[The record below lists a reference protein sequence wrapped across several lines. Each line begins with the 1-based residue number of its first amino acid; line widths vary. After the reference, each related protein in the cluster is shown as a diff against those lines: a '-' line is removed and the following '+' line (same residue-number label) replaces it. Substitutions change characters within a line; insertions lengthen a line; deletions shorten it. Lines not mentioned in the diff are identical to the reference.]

1 MNGNDTT
8 EPKDLEFEVSHR
20 VYSHEPKYDV
30 RRRIS
35 MGSETVARC
44 WDLRWAKK
52 IMHLLEKDACSNH
65 HRGVR
70 VDP

>member
-8 EPKDLEFEVSHR
+8 EPKDSERDFEVAHR
-20 VYSHEPKYDV
+20 VYAPEPKYDV

-44 WDLRWAKK
+44 WDLRWARK
-52 IMHLLEKDACSNH
+52 IARLLEKESQKHDH
-65 HRGVR
+65 HYQT
-70 VDP
+70 